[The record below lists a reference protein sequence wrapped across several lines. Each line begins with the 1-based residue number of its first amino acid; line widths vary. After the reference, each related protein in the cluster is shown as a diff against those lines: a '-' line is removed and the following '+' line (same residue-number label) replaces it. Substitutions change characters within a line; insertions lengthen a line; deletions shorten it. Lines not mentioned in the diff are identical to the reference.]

1 MAQKFRSPEIYK
13 LVQTTG
19 KKATYS
25 KGQIIQS
32 TEGQKTMNFVTKG
45 FVKRYLISNSGN
57 LGVEVIYGI
66 SDFFPVTLMLET
78 FFKLGIYE
86 GPEVYFYEAMNDTTV
101 YTIDVEDLAEA
112 TKNDPL
118 LYRDLLRE
126 TGRRLHTTLSNLENI
141 TIKPAESRVAHQLIH
156 FADLFGEKNKTGI
169 RIPIPLTAQDI
180 ADILRL
186 DKKDVSKSLK
196 DLHERHLIRL
206 NKYIIIP
213 DMARLREEA
222 HS

>member
-13 LVQTTG
+13 LIQKTG
-19 KKATYS
+19 KKATYT

-45 FVKRYLISNSGN
+45 FVKRYLISNAGN
-57 LGVEVIYGI
+57 LGVEVIYGV

-86 GPEVYFYEAMNDTTV
+86 GSEVYFYEAMNDITV
-101 YTIDVEDLAEA
+101 YTVNVDDLAKAAE
-112 TKNDPL
+112 DDLL

-141 TIKPAESRVAHQLIH
+141 TMKPPESRVAHQLIH
-156 FADLFGEKNKTGI
+156 FAALFGEEVKSGI
-169 RIPIPLTAQDI
+169 RITIPLTVQDI

-196 DLHERHLIRL
+196 DLHEKHLIRY

-213 DMARLREEA
+213 DIDRLREEA

>member
-1 MAQKFRSPEIYK
+1 MAQKFRSLEIYK

-45 FVKRYLISNSGN
+45 FVKRYLISNTGN
-57 LGVEVIYGI
+57 LGVEVIYGV